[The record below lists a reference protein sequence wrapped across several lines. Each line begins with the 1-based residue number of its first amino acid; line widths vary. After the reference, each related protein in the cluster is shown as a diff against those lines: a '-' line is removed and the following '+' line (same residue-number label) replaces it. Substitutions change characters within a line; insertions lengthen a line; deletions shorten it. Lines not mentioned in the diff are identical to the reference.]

1 MPVSI
6 QLLARF
12 PLLAPLPHEILGSLS
27 EEMLLR
33 SFDRRATL
41 TDKAASAAA
50 LGFLVEGRLQGV
62 DFTVDGRKVGLYFVE
77 PGDYY
82 GELSVVDG
90 QPAPEYLV
98 AATKSTVALLEA
110 RRARELIAQ
119 NAVLAQAVMTRLA
132 TRLRAATAQRTL
144 LSLPS
149 PGQRLC
155 ALLLQLPQE
164 AGDTGAQVAQ
174 VPTHQELAI
183 MINASRETVTRV
195 FQVLFLRRVL
205 VRDGQSLQLVK
216 PTVLRE
222 IAEGRLDPGKI

>member
-33 SFDRRATL
+33 SYDRRATL
-41 TDKAASAAA
+41 TDKAASASA

-119 NAVLAQAVMTRLA
+119 NAVLAQAVMARLA
-132 TRLRAATAQRTL
+132 ARLRAATAQRTL

-164 AGDTGAQVAQ
+164 AGNTGAQVAQ

-216 PTVLRE
+216 PAVLRE

>member
-1 MPVSI
+1 
-6 QLLARF
+6 
-12 PLLAPLPHEILGSLS
+12 
-27 EEMLLR
+27 MLLR

-119 NAVLAQAVMTRLA
+119 NALLAQAVMARLA
-132 TRLRAATAQRTL
+132 ARLRAATAQRTL

-164 AGDTGAQVAQ
+164 AGNAGAQVAQ

-216 PTVLRE
+216 PAVLRE
-222 IAEGRLDPGKI
+222 IAEGRLDAGKI

>member
-33 SFDRRATL
+33 SYDRRATL

-119 NAVLAQAVMTRLA
+119 NAVLAQAVMARLA
-132 TRLRAATAQRTL
+132 ARLRAATAQRTL

-164 AGDTGAQVAQ
+164 AGNTGAQVAQ

-216 PTVLRE
+216 PAVLRE

>member
-33 SFDRRATL
+33 SYDRRATL

-119 NAVLAQAVMTRLA
+119 NAALAQAVMARLA
-132 TRLRAATAQRTL
+132 ARLRAATAQRTL

-164 AGDTGAQVAQ
+164 AGNTGAQVAQ

-216 PTVLRE
+216 PAVLRE

>member
-33 SFDRRATL
+33 SYDRRATL

-90 QPAPEYLV
+90 QPAPGYLV

-119 NAVLAQAVMTRLA
+119 NAALAQAVMARLA
-132 TRLRAATAQRTL
+132 ARLRAATAQRTL

-164 AGDTGAQVAQ
+164 AGNTGAQVAQ

-216 PTVLRE
+216 PAVLRE

>member
-33 SFDRRATL
+33 SYDRRATL

-110 RRARELIAQ
+110 PRARELIAR
-119 NAVLAQAVMTRLA
+119 NAVLAQAVMARLA
-132 TRLRAATAQRTL
+132 ARLRAATAQRTL

-164 AGDTGAQVAQ
+164 AGNTGAQVAQ

-216 PTVLRE
+216 PAVLRE

>member
-119 NAVLAQAVMTRLA
+119 NAVLAQAVMARLA
-132 TRLRAATAQRTL
+132 ARLRAATAQRTL

-164 AGDTGAQVAQ
+164 AGNTGAQVAQ

-216 PTVLRE
+216 PAVLRE

>member
-6 QLLARF
+6 QILARF
-12 PLLAPLPHEILGSLS
+12 PLLAPLPPEILGSLS
-27 EEMLLR
+27 EEMMLR

-41 TDKAASAAA
+41 TDKAASATA

-110 RRARELIAQ
+110 PRARELIAQ
-119 NAVLAQAVMTRLA
+119 NAALAQAVMARLA
-132 TRLRAATAQRTL
+132 ARLRAATAQRTL

-164 AGDTGAQVAQ
+164 AGNTGAQVAQ

-216 PTVLRE
+216 PAVLRE

>member
-132 TRLRAATAQRTL
+132 ARLRAATAQRTL

-164 AGDTGAQVAQ
+164 AGNTGAQVAQ